1 MNKKSTLHE
10 TPPLPSTELLAIG
23 VWLLVLI
30 CLVSQAVAAPAPKGY
45 LARSKPRFLL
55 EEGAEAK
62 RPVKPLP
69 PLPVVY
75 NPQPRLSGQTAL
87 PATQTAARPEFRV
100 ESNTMFFQPGNA
112 LGGINSAMPIAPS
125 PMVPQQNM
133 FNPQSILRYYTVPA
147 GAGNATIVIDGP
159 SLFQP
164 APIIPGSKAVYERR

>member
-10 TPPLPSTELLAIG
+10 TPTLPSTELLAIG

-30 CLVSQAVAAPAPKGY
+30 CLASQAIAAPAPKGY

-87 PATQTAARPEFRV
+87 PATQTAAKPEFRV

-112 LGGINSAMPIAPS
+112 LGGINGAMPIAPS
-125 PMVPQQNM
+125 PIVPQQNM